1 MDRKKGILSMILAS
15 SSFAMMAAMVKL
27 SGGAVPI
34 SQQLFL
40 RNLMIGFLAYFTMRE
55 EHIPIAPRPE
65 SRRDLF
71 FRSFFGLCGM
81 VCFFYANRNLKL
93 GDAQILQ
100 KTAPV
105 FITLL
110 STVLLKEKLTIPKIF
125 SLLLAFAG
133 AVVIIKPDGHYTLF
147 PFLVGL
153 TGALMAGLAYSFL
166 RRLRNENG
174 FRIIF
179 YFAVFSSIVLFP
191 PMVYS
196 YEPLS
201 LKNWGI
207 LILIGVFAGSG
218 QFFITRAYASAP
230 ASEVSIFDYAGV
242 VVAPLVGAIL
252 FSERISL
259 RMFLGMLLIIASGYI
274 SYYFNTRRKPD
285 HPPL

>member
-15 SSFAMMAAMVKL
+15 TSFALMAAMVKL

-34 SQQLFL
+34 SQQLFF
-40 RNLMIGFLAYFTMRE
+40 RNLMIGLLAFFTMRE
-55 EHIPIAPRPE
+55 EKISFKPSPG

-110 STVLLKEKLTIPKIF
+110 STVLLKEKLTIPKVL

-133 AVVIIKPDGHYTLF
+133 AVVIIKPDGHYALF

-153 TGALMAGLAYSFL
+153 TGAMMAGLAYTFL

-191 PMVYS
+191 AMVYS

-201 LKNWGI
+201 LRNWGI
-207 LILIGVFAGSG
+207 LTLIGVFAGSG
-218 QFFITRAYASAP
+218 QFFVTRAYASAP
-230 ASEVSIFDYAGV
+230 ASEVSIFDYTGV
-242 VVAPLVGAIL
+242 IVAPLVGTVL
-252 FSERISL
+252 FSEHITF

-274 SYYFNTRRKPD
+274 SYYFNTRRKAD